1 MAGPTAA
8 ICEVAPPDRSDIVG
22 ACQPLPCSLV
32 RLRDSLNIEP
42 HALRKWQLRPEI
54 DRVRGSTHIRLP
66 CIGAGFATASGLLLA
81 TKAPPISAPEGP
93 TFTLAMP
100 QSEPVAE
107 TNLSASRTSS
117 VKMEEV
123 SPAPTALCIRI
134 ASSSTSQANAE

>member
-93 TFTLAMP
+93 TFTLAIAAVRARCRNK
-100 QSEPVAE
+100 SLCLSNIEREDGRGEPC
-107 TNLSASRTSS
+107 TNG
-117 VKMEEV
+117 VV
-123 SPAPTALCIRI
+123 HPNCFI
-134 ASSSTSQANAE
+134 

>member
-81 TKAPPISAPEGP
+81 TKGTA
-93 TFTLAMP
+93 
-100 QSEPVAE
+100 
-107 TNLSASRTSS
+107 NLRPRRPNVHVGDAAVRARCRNKS
-117 VKMEEV
+117 
-123 SPAPTALCIRI
+123 LCLSNIER
-134 ASSSTSQANAE
+134 ED